1 MAGCG
6 DRSAGNTDVDLDGD
20 RGGGAGACYR
30 GIQYGGVADEIFY
43 IDRNRDVRVP
53 VINFGRTDHF
63 NGRTDHDRSLPV
75 ETIAFPFFWVVADVI
90 RDALVFRVITDNAV
104 PIIVLP

>member
-30 GIQYGGVADEIFY
+30 GIQYGGFADVIFY
-43 IDRNRDVRVP
+43 IDRNRDVGVP
-53 VINFGRTDHF
+53 LINFGRTVSP
-63 NGRTDHDRSLPV
+63 GGPIMIGPYPLKRS
-75 ETIAFPFFWVVADVI
+75 PFQFFGLS
-90 RDALVFRVITDNAV
+90 RM
-104 PIIVLP
+104 